1 MSAPGLID
9 THTHAS
15 QFPNAGIGM
24 ELTLLDWL
32 QTYTFP
38 TETGLKEDKR
48 ATEVYS
54 RSGSQLHF

>member
-1 MSAPGLID
+1 MLAPGLID

-54 RSGSQLHF
+54 RSG